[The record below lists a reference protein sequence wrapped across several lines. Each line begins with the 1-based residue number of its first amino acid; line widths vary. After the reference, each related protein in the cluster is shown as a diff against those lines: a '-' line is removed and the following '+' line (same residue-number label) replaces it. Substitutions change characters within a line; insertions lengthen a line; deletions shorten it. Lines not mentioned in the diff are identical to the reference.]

1 MTRASGRRTGGWRAW
16 CSLGAV
22 LVAWAAASATGAVD
36 PRVLPGPVDVAR
48 AAADLVATGTLLPA
62 LAVSVGRLAAGAL
75 LGTGAGLVL
84 GLVAGLSPIGH
95 DVVDRPLQAVRAV
108 PFTAL
113 TPLLV
118 VWWGLG
124 ETPKVL
130 LVVLA
135 SAVPVYVAT
144 VTGARSVDSR
154 LREVA
159 AAQGVGRW
167 VTVRRVVLPGALPSV
182 LAGVRLALGTGWVAV
197 IVAEQVATDR
207 GVGAL
212 LTDARTWARTDV
224 VLVCVALYAVL
235 GLVTDALVRGVEHRA
250 LHWRAPGPVA
260 RAVAPTPAVP
270 ASDAPGGPPPAR
282 HPLPPARPPTQEPA

>member
-1 MTRASGRRTGGWRAW
+1 MSGGRRTGWWRTGWWRPW
-16 CSLGAV
+16 GSLVVLGA
-22 LVAWAAASATGAVD
+22 AWGVVTAMGGVD
-36 PRVLPGPVDVAR
+36 PRVLPAPVDVAR

-75 LGTGAGLVL
+75 LGTAAGLVL
-84 GLVAGLSPIGH
+84 GLVAGLSPVGH
-95 DVVDRPLQAVRAV
+95 DVVDRPVQAVRAV

-144 VTGARSVDSR
+144 VAGVRGVDPR

-159 AAQGVGRW
+159 AAQRVGRW
-167 VTVRRVVLPGALPSV
+167 ATVRRVVLPGALPSV

-224 VLVCVALYAVL
+224 VLVCVALYAAL

-250 LHWRAPGPVA
+250 LRWRAPTPGVPPA
-260 RAVAPTPAVP
+260 DRPPSPSTPAVAP
-270 ASDAPGGPPPAR
+270 AR
-282 HPLPPARPPTQEPA
+282 RPTEEPA